1 MIRNAI
7 FAQLLLL
14 LPGIAAAQLPSVTL
28 TVTGADPAS
37 GTIEAS
43 LFSSSQDFLLEAHL
57 QESGEVAED
66 GTFTAQFVG
75 LEEGEYAIVVVHDAN
90 DNGVFDAG
98 LLGFGGESVGYSNN
112 ASSWLGRPNFEDAK
126 FTVNQAGQK
135 IEISLD

>member
-98 LLGFGGESVGYSNN
+98 LLGFGGESVGYSND

>member
-1 MIRNAI
+1 MTRNAI
-7 FAQLLLL
+7 IAHLLLL

-75 LEEGEYAIVVVHDAN
+75 LEEGEYAIVVVHVAN

-98 LLGFGGESVGYSNN
+98 LLGFGGESVGYSND

-126 FTVNQAGQK
+126 FTVNQAWQK